1 MITLAGIDVSKVK
14 NTVFFTQDADRMLT
28 IKPIKHTKMQG
39 DHELTVLYKV
49 GNKLKA
55 IQQILCKRRGYAA
68 EECLDHI
75 LSGEE
80 VADRDDPNRGS
91 DAFMYAQPE
100 LDEEQVVPMEID
112 ARRDRFAWFVA
123 VAHKV
128 AQSDVLEYILENAP
142 KQKVGAFAK
151 KTVVI
156 AALPIVFDAQL
167 SYFEIVGKAKAD
179 NLLEIT
185 IQERKFSETE
195 WEASNGSE
203 YLYYLAGGPGA
214 EVARPIPKR
223 IKISHVQCGER
234 TTIDIPVVQLE
245 TGELAIDSE
254 PYYPI
259 SAFSCVKGNDQK
271 GYEILEPV
279 NPIFDTA
286 CHNGITSNII
296 WELQKS
302 ASGISSIWLDLN
314 QMAKYIRTKKK
325 AYFMRAQIFTGAH
338 LKDEDIPERCMSEKY
353 IAEVAGQL
361 LWAMEGINK
370 YLEKPNLKEEI
381 TALITRS
388 EDGKLIQY
396 AGKDIPIQ
404 SAPGRELPLVFG
416 QIILR
421 NQNEDDLKIWYRLS
435 RRVGDDWSE
444 YSLQQ

>member
-1 MITLAGIDVSKVK
+1 MIALAGIDVNKVK

-39 DHELTVLYKV
+39 DYELTVSYKV

-100 LDEEQVVPMEID
+100 LDEEQVVPMGIE

-123 VAHKV
+123 VAQKV
-128 AQSDVLEYILENAP
+128 AQNDVLEYILENAP
-142 KQKVGAFAK
+142 KQNAGVFAK

-167 SYFEIVGKAKAD
+167 SYFEIVGKAKTD
-179 NLLEIT
+179 TLLEIT
-185 IQERKFSETE
+185 IQERRFSETE
-195 WEASNGSE
+195 WDASNSSE
-203 YLYYLAGGPGA
+203 YLYFLASEPGA
-214 EVARPIPKR
+214 EVTRPIPKR
-223 IKISHVQCGER
+223 IKISHVRYGER
-234 TTIDIPVVQLE
+234 TTIDIPVIQLE

-286 CHNGITSNII
+286 CQNGVTSNII

-302 ASGISSIWLDLN
+302 ASGISSVWISLN

-338 LKDEDIPERCMSEKY
+338 IKDVEIPERCMSEKY
-353 IAEVAGQL
+353 IAEVACQL

-370 YLEKPNLKEEI
+370 YLSKPTLMEEI
-381 TALITRS
+381 TAAIIRG
-388 EDGKLIQY
+388 EDGKLIKY
-396 AGKDIPIQ
+396 AGEDLPTPT
-404 SAPGRELPLVFG
+404 APGREIPLVSG
-416 QIILR
+416 DIIMR
-421 NQNEDDLKIWYRLS
+421 NQNEDDIKIWYRVIHRS
-435 RRVGDDWSE
+435 GDDWSE
-444 YSLQQ
+444 YSP